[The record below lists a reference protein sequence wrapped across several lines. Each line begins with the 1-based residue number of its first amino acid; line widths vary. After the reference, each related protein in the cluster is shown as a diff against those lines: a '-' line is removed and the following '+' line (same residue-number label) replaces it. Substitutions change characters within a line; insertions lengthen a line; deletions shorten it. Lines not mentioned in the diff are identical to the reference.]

1 MKRIS
6 PAFRLLALCL
16 ALTGAPSQAQESQ
29 PITEAEKL
37 LFMTDHLKA
46 VSPPATLRYSFSRT
60 GTLEKSFRD
69 TVEITVSSGG
79 STGRQVGIRCLSA
92 VGEHLDLVAIES
104 AEGYPALLCFLERD
118 IREMQRLTGAKNLRY
133 FHKRIM
139 VALAANPEVRPVT
152 VNHNGHAIQAKE
164 IRISPYLDDPN
175 KERFAKYTGK
185 YYVFTLAEE
194 VPGGL
199 YRVEAV
205 IPGTGNEPPLIEE
218 VMAYTSSST
227 ETGAAK

>member
-1 MKRIS
+1 MMRI
-6 PAFRLLALCL
+6 PAAVRFLAICL
-16 ALTGAPSQAQESQ
+16 AMTGAPALAQETQ

-46 VSPPATLRYSFSRT
+46 VSPPATLRYSFSKT

-79 STGRQVGIRCLSA
+79 SGRQVGIRCLSA
-92 VGEHLDLVAIES
+92 AGERLDSVAIES

-118 IREMQRLTGAKNLRY
+118 IREMQRLTGAKNVRY

-139 VALAANPEVRPVT
+139 VALAANPEVKPIT
-152 VNHNGHAIQAKE
+152 VNHNGRPIQAKE
-164 IRISPYLDDPN
+164 IRISPYVDDPN
-175 KERFAKYTGK
+175 KAKFEKYTGK
-185 YYVFTLAEE
+185 YYVFTLSEE

-199 YRVEAV
+199 YRVESV
-205 IPGTGNEPPLIEE
+205 IPGAGKEPPLIEE
-218 VMAYTSSST
+218 VMAYTGAST
-227 ETGAAK
+227 EASAAK

>member
-1 MKRIS
+1 MMRIS
-6 PAFRLLALCL
+6 PAFRLLAICL
-16 ALTGAPSQAQESQ
+16 ALTGAPVLAQESQ

-46 VSPPATLRYSFSRT
+46 VSPPATLRYSFSKT

-69 TVEITVSSGG
+69 TVEITVASGG

-92 VGEHLDLVAIES
+92 AGERLDLVAVES
-104 AEGYPALLCFLERD
+104 AEGFPALLCFLERD
-118 IREMQRLTGAKNLRY
+118 IRQMQRLTGAKNMRY

-139 VALAANPEVRPVT
+139 VALAANPEVKPVT
-152 VNHNGHAIQAKE
+152 VNHNGRPIQAKE

-175 KERFAKYTGK
+175 KAKFEKYTGK
-185 YYVFTLAEE
+185 YYVFTLSEE

-199 YRVEAV
+199 YRVESV
-205 IPGTGNEPPLIEE
+205 IPGAGKEPPLIEE
-218 VMAYTSSST
+218 VMAYTGAST
-227 ETGAAK
+227 EASAAK